1 MKLHAIAVA
10 MALASMASA
19 AAAAQLPPLGP
30 TISAVAGGSADAK
43 AHQVWGFAASR
54 IVGVYRVAGQVRP
67 CGSQFPYTQIRT
79 TLAFHAGGTLT
90 EPVSPNGSLNAFGIP
105 GMFTR
110 TIGVG
115 TWWYNPL
122 TRTYSMSMRYDYFID
137 GVAWGTGTVDRDM
150 QVSDRGDTFSGSV
163 RSKIHAADGS
173 VIVDLCGTGTN
184 TRG

>member
-1 MKLHAIAVA
+1 
-10 MALASMASA
+10 
-19 AAAAQLPPLGP
+19 
-30 TISAVAGGSADAK
+30 
-43 AHQVWGFAASR
+43 
-54 IVGVYRVAGQVRP
+54 
-67 CGSQFPYTQIRT
+67 
-79 TLAFHAGGTLT
+79 
-90 EPVSPNGSLNAFGIP
+90 
-105 GMFTR
+105 MFTR

>member
-10 MALASMASA
+10 MALAGMASA

-137 GVAWGTGTVDRDM
+137 GWLGGQAPSIATCR
-150 QVSDRGDTFSGSV
+150 
-163 RSKIHAADGS
+163 S
-173 VIVDLCGTGTN
+173 VIGA
-184 TRG
+184 TRSPGRFDPKSTRPTAA